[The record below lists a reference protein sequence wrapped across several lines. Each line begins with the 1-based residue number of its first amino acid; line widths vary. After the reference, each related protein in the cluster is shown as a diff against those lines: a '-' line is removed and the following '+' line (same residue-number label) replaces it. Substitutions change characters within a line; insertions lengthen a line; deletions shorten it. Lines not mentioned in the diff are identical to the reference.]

1 MHRPSDRLQQVI
13 ARRQA
18 KDNTVNCWKPS
29 SMNNTA
35 QQLSVFSLALLLI
48 SGFSARAEDQPMA
61 RAALPPPLPA
71 SPIEAQSPPST
82 ATAPE
87 GQRAA
92 KPMEGA
98 DVQTGDQ
105 KHQAV
110 HRARI
115 SSSKLKR
122 AAAADRT
129 ASSSMKKAERGGHRE
144 PQPRPPEQITPGQ
157 QVAGA
162 MPLPGLPPPL
172 FRYYPGYPPGFVPYP
187 PVYQYPWLPGPSL
200 PR

>member
-1 MHRPSDRLQQVI
+1 MQQVI
-13 ARRQA
+13 ARSTTW
-18 KDNTVNCWKPS
+18 DNPVNCWKPG
-29 SMNNTA
+29 SMNNSVGR
-35 QQLSVFSLALLLI
+35 LSMFSLLLLLI

-71 SPIEAQSPPST
+71 SPIEAQSPPSA
-82 ATAPE
+82 ATTPE

-122 AAAADRT
+122 AAADRT

-144 PQPRPPEQITPGQ
+144 PEPRPPEQITPGQ

-187 PVYQYPWLPGPSL
+187 PMYQFPWLPGPSL

>member
-1 MHRPSDRLQQVI
+1 MNTG
-13 ARRQA
+13 ARRL
-18 KDNTVNCWKPS
+18 
-29 SMNNTA
+29 SM
-35 QQLSVFSLALLLI
+35 FSLLLLLI

-71 SPIEAQSPPST
+71 SPIEAQSAPSA

-92 KPMEGA
+92 KPVEGA
-98 DVQTGDQ
+98 GVQTGDQ
-105 KHQAV
+105 KQQAV

-144 PQPRPPEQITPGQ
+144 PQPYPAEQIAHGQ

-162 MPLPGLPPPL
+162 MTFRGPPPPL

-187 PVYQYPWLPGPSL
+187 AVYQYPWLPGPSL

>member
-1 MHRPSDRLQQVI
+1 MINS
-13 ARRQA
+13 ARR
-18 KDNTVNCWKPS
+18 
-29 SMNNTA
+29 
-35 QQLSVFSLALLLI
+35 LSAFSLALWLI
-48 SGFSARAEDQPMA
+48 SGFSAQAEDQPMA

-71 SPIEAQSPPST
+71 SPIEAQSPPSP

-92 KPMEGA
+92 KPVKGA
-98 DVQTGDQ
+98 SVQTGDQ

-110 HRARI
+110 HRTRI

-129 ASSSMKKAERGGHRE
+129 ASSFMKKAERGGHRE
-144 PQPRPPEQITPGQ
+144 PQPYPPEQIAHGQ
-157 QVAGA
+157 EVAGA
-162 MPLPGLPPPL
+162 MPFPGLPPPL

>member
-1 MHRPSDRLQQVI
+1 M
-13 ARRQA
+13 
-18 KDNTVNCWKPS
+18 
-29 SMNNTA
+29 
-35 QQLSVFSLALLLI
+35 FSLLLLLI

-61 RAALPPPLPA
+61 RAVLPPPPPA
-71 SPIEAQSPPST
+71 SPPAAQSVPSA

-87 GQRAA
+87 GQRAVQ
-92 KPMEGA
+92 GA
-98 DVQTGDQ
+98 GVQTGDQ

-115 SSSKLKR
+115 SSSRLKR
-122 AAAADRT
+122 AAADRT

-144 PQPRPPEQITPGQ
+144 PQPYPPEQIVPGQ
-157 QVAGA
+157 RVAGA
-162 MPLPGLPPPL
+162 MPFPGPPPTL
-172 FRYYPGYPPGFVPYP
+172 FRYYPGYPPGFVPYT